1 MTTTASSSPGGAP
14 AAAAATTDRRARP
27 KWGFWGLALAFLT
40 VTAGGTL
47 PIPLWGPYADT
58 FGFSPD
64 LIVLIFAAYSL
75 GTLSALLFFGG
86 LSDLVGRRPVALAGI
101 GLGMASS
108 ALFLLADEVAMLMIA
123 RVLSGLSV
131 ATVAAAATAYLV
143 ELNPGSDRETATRVS
158 TAANLGGLG
167 VGPLLAGV
175 LAQYATYPLR
185 LSYWVHIALL
195 LVAALLVLRAP
206 ETIERRGSL
215 SLRPHSLQVPEAMR
229 SLFITVAIAVVAVFA
244 VFGLFSAVPGRFVSD
259 ELGSES
265 LLLVGVTVFAMFAG
279 ASLAQL
285 FVVRI
290 GAARAMLIGLTILPL
305 GLGALVLALV
315 TTSIVLF
322 VVSAVLAGI
331 GGGLSFVGG
340 LSQLNDEAPE
350 ERRGEVVASILLVA
364 YSSLSVPVLG
374 LALATQ
380 FVSFPAGTYGF
391 AAAVTLLA
399 LSSAAALWR
408 RR

>member
-1 MTTTASSSPGGAP
+1 MSTTTTSSPAPAP
-14 AAAAATTDRRARP
+14 AATAASADRRAGTR
-27 KWGFWGLALAFLT
+27 WAFWGLALAFLT

-58 FGFSPD
+58 FGFSTD
-64 LIVLIFAAYSL
+64 LVVVVFAAYSVGTL
-75 GTLSALLFFGG
+75 AALLLFGTLS
-86 LSDLVGRRPVALAGI
+86 DLIGRRPVALAGI
-101 GLGMASS
+101 GLGAASS
-108 ALFLLADEVAMLMIA
+108 ALFLLADGIAILIVA

-143 ELNPGSDRETATRVS
+143 ELQPSGHRATATRVA

-175 LAQYATYPLR
+175 LAESAAHPLR
-185 LSYWVHIALL
+185 LSYWVHIGLL

-206 ETIERRGSL
+206 ETVETRGSF
-215 SLRPHSLQVPEAMR
+215 SLRPHSLHVPEAMR
-229 SLFITVAIAVVAVFA
+229 SLFVTVAIAVTAVFA

-265 LLLVGVTVFAMFAG
+265 LLLIGVTVFAMFTS
-279 ASLAQL
+279 ASVAQL
-285 FVVRI
+285 FVVRL
-290 GAARAMLIGLTILPL
+290 GAARAMLIGLTVLPA
-305 GLGALVLALV
+305 GLGALVLALA
-315 TTSIVLF
+315 TTSVVLF
-322 VVSAVLAGI
+322 VLSAVLAGV

-340 LSQLNDEAPE
+340 MSQLNHEAPE

-380 FVSFPAGTYGF
+380 FVSFPTGVYGF
-391 AAAVTLLA
+391 AAAVTVLA
-399 LSSAAALWR
+399 LLSATALWR